1 MSSTD
6 KRVKIIIDPVRCK
19 KCGLCQ
25 AFCPQEVYTLAKDMA
40 PLVCFPEKCTYC
52 RLCDLRCPDFAITLE
67 VLT

>member
-1 MSSTD
+1 MSQLKKVVITVNPKMC
-6 KRVKIIIDPVRCK
+6 KR
-19 KCGLCQ
+19 CGICQ

-40 PLVCFPEKCTYC
+40 PLVTFPEKCTYC